1 MSETT
6 KPAESGKNPIKKKG
20 TQATEV
26 IIGSAA
32 LNIRK
37 SLTALSDA
45 VKTVESLGDKAEEMQ
60 GLIAQREDRIKE
72 LDVMFAETKRQ
83 KTVELDLKVKEDE
96 QKVVNDVLAK
106 NNLVAIPQA
115 ELDNIKA
122 NLTKATSEMNSEI
135 QKAVGAATSSLKK
148 DHESAVA
155 LTAAENKAKEAANT
169 AMLATT
175 ESKLKF
181 LEEQVEMWKSALDA
195 ERQAGVE
202 RAKASSVGSINVGN
216 TGK

>member
-6 KPAESGKNPIKKKG
+6 KPAESGKAPVKKKG
-20 TQATEV
+20 TAATEL

-32 LNIRK
+32 SNIRK
-37 SLTALSDA
+37 SLTALGDA

-72 LDVMFAETKRQ
+72 LDVTFAETKRQ
-83 KTVELDLKVKEDE
+83 KQVELDLKVKEDE

-106 NNLVAIPQA
+106 NNLVAIPQD
-115 ELDNIKA
+115 ELNAIKA
-122 NLTKATSEMNSEI
+122 NLTKATNEMQSEI
-135 QKAVGAATSSLKK
+135 SKAVHSATAAMKK
-148 DHESAVA
+148 EHEAAAA
-155 LTAAENKAKEAANT
+155 LTAAQNETKEAANKAKLDT
-169 AMLATT
+169 F
-175 ESKLKF
+175 ESKVKF
-181 LEEQVEMWKSALDA
+181 LEEQVEMWKGALDA

-202 RAKASSVGSINVGN
+202 RAKASSVGTINVGA

>member
-6 KPAESGKNPIKKKG
+6 KPAESGKPVVKKKG

-37 SLTALSDA
+37 SLAALGDA

-72 LDVMFAETKRQ
+72 LDVTFAETKRQ
-83 KTVELDLKVKEDE
+83 KQVELDLKVKEDE

-106 NNLVAIPQA
+106 NSLVAIPQA

-135 QKAVGAATSSLKK
+135 QKAVGAATASLKK
-148 DHESAVA
+148 DHEAAVA
-155 LTAAENKAKEAANT
+155 LTAAENRTKEAANT

-181 LEEQVEMWKSALDA
+181 LEEQVEMWKGALDA

-202 RAKASSVGSINVGN
+202 RSKASSIGVLNVGN
-216 TGK
+216 PGK